1 MDVVFLAEP
10 LPPGVDAPRLL
21 GGKAAGLVTMAQEL
35 GLPVPPA
42 FTVSTGVCRRFL
54 AGGWPP
60 ALDDEVRAALGRLEA
75 ATGRTFGGG
84 ERPLLVSVRSGAPV
98 SMPGMMDTL
107 LNVGMT
113 PAVRD
118 ALARESGDPRFAAD
132 TWLRF
137 VRGFASIVLGVP
149 EDEANHAAMH
159 DATPAGLLAAAARV
173 WALADRFGG
182 IPEDPFAQV
191 VEGIRAVFRSWECDR
206 ARVFRE
212 REGIDGG
219 LGTAATVQAMV
230 FGNLDDRSG
239 TGVAFTRD
247 PSTGARG
254 AFGDYLARA
263 QGEDV
268 VAGTHAVSGLEA
280 LRAQMPDVYDELLR
294 HLDRLERHYRDM
306 CDVEFTV
313 MAGRLYIL
321 QTRVGRR
328 SPLAAVR
335 IAVDMAED
343 PTFPLTRKEAVER
356 VGAETLQALAKLGTV
371 DPAAEP
377 IGRGLAVSPGVG
389 AGVLCCDAGRAAA
402 LAAQGA
408 SVVLARP
415 ETSPADVHG
424 MVAASALATT
434 TGGVVSHAAVVARG
448 WAIPA
453 VCSLQEAVVEEHALV
468 VAGRRIAEGEVVT
481 VDGTRG
487 LVFAGDCRSDGGGDI
502 PEVRI
507 LRQWAAELAESG
519 SGNGAAIALV
529 DGART
534 VDRFAVLRAL
544 GLKGLAAAERIAAV
558 LGADVAQVDAELRAA
573 VAAGLAR
580 ETARGYAMLPAGRD
594 AVLDWLAAERAGLD
608 PAAIEA
614 VFERFDALDREF
626 KALVSTW
633 QRAAPTAGD
642 SAWAQAVAGLAD
654 LHQRLGPVAAEAVGL
669 VPRLAHYPAR
679 FEAAL
684 AALRAGDQT
693 MLASP
698 LKESY
703 HTVWFELHEELIA
716 LSGRKRVE

>member
-1 MDVVFLAEP
+1 MDVYTLEDALPAGVEP
-10 LPPGVDAPRLL
+10 ARLL
-21 GGKAAGLVTMAQEL
+21 GGKAAGLVTMAREL
-35 GLPVPPA
+35 GLPVPPF
-42 FTVSTGVCRRFL
+42 FTVTTEVCRRFL
-54 AGGWPP
+54 AGGWPEG
-60 ALDDEVRAALGRLEA
+60 LDAAIRAALAKLEA

-84 ERPLLVSVRSGAPV
+84 DHPLLVSVRSGAPV

-107 LNVGMT
+107 LNVGMA
-113 PAVRD
+113 PEVVA
-118 ALARESGDPRFAAD
+118 ALERETGDPRFAAD

-137 VRGFASIVLGVP
+137 VRGYASIVLGVP
-149 EDEANHAAMH
+149 EDQASHAAMH
-159 DATPAGLLAAAARV
+159 DGSIAGLRAAADRV
-173 WALADRFGG
+173 AALAERFGG
-182 IPEDPFAQV
+182 IPGDPFAQV
-191 VEGIRAVFRSWECDR
+191 REAVRAVFRSWECDR

-212 REGIDGG
+212 REGIAAD

-230 FGNLDDRSG
+230 FGNLDARSG

-254 AFGDYLARA
+254 AFGDYLACA

-268 VAGTHAVSGLEA
+268 VAGTHAVSGLDA
-280 LRAQMPDVYDELLR
+280 LARDLPETYRELLA
-294 HLDRLERHYRDM
+294 HLQRLERHYRDM

-313 MAGRLYIL
+313 MSGRLYIL

-343 PTFPLTRKEAVER
+343 PDFPLTRREAVER
-356 VGAETLQALAKLGTV
+356 VGTETLQQLAKLGTV

-377 IGRGLAVSPGVG
+377 IGEGLPVSPGVG
-389 AGVLCCDAGRAAA
+389 AGVLCCDADRAAA
-402 LAAQGA
+402 LAAAGT

-424 MVAASALATT
+424 MVAASALVTT

-453 VCSLQEAVVEEHALV
+453 ICSLRDAVVEADALV
-468 VAGRRIAEGEVVT
+468 VRGRRIPEGEPVT

-487 LVFAGDCRSDGGGDI
+487 LLFAGDCRVDGAADL
-502 PEVRI
+502 PELRT

-519 SGNGAAIALV
+519 TGDGPAPA
-529 DGART
+529 GARP
-534 VDRFAVLRAL
+534 VDRYAVLRAL

-558 LGADVAQVDAELRAA
+558 LEADPAA
-573 VAAGLAR
+573 VEALLREAAAEGLAR
-580 ETARGYAMLPAGRD
+580 ETPRGFALLPAGRET
-594 AVLDWLAAERAGLD
+594 VLAALDAERAGLD
-608 PAAIEA
+608 AAAIDA

-626 KALVSTW
+626 KALVSGW
-633 QRAAPTAGD
+633 QQASPAEAE
-642 SAWAQAVAGLAD
+642 SAWARAVAALESV
-654 LHQRLGPVAAEAVGL
+654 HERLQPVLAEASAL
-669 VPRLAHYPAR
+669 VPRLAPAPRR
-679 FEAAL
+679 FAAAL
-684 AALRAGDQT
+684 AAVRAGDQS

-703 HTVWFELHEELIA
+703 HTAWFELHEELIA
-716 LSGRKRVE
+716 LSGRQRTE

>member
-1 MDVVFLAEP
+1 MDVVFLGDP
-10 LPPGVDAPRLL
+10 LPAGTDAKLLL
-21 GGKAAGLVTMAQEL
+21 GGKAAGLVTMTQEL

-42 FTVSTGVCRRFL
+42 FTVTTAVCRRFL
-54 AGGWPP
+54 AEGWP
-60 ALDDEVRAALGRLEA
+60 AGLDAAVRAALARLEA
-75 ATGRTFGGG
+75 AAGRTFGGG

-113 PAVRD
+113 PAVRE

-137 VRGFASIVLGVP
+137 VRGYAAIVLGVP
-149 EDEANHAAMH
+149 EDQASHAAMH
-159 DATPAGLLAAAARV
+159 DGTPASMLAAADRV
-173 WALADRFGG
+173 QALADRFGG
-182 IPEDPFAQV
+182 IPADPVAQV
-191 VEGIRAVFRSWECDR
+191 LEGIRAVFRSWGCDR

-268 VAGTHAVSGLEA
+268 VAGTHAVSGLDA
-280 LRAQMPDVYDELLR
+280 LREQLPEVYGELLR
-294 HLDRLERHYRDM
+294 HLDRLERRYRDM

-321 QTRVGRR
+321 QTRIGRR

-343 PTFPLTRKEAVER
+343 PSFPLSRAEAVAR
-356 VGAETLQALAKLGTV
+356 VGAETLHALAKLGGV

-377 IGRGLAVSPGVG
+377 AGRGLAVSPGVG
-389 AGVLCCDAGRAAA
+389 AGVLCCDADRAAA
-402 LAAQGA
+402 LAAEGT

-415 ETSPADVHG
+415 ETSPSDVHG
-424 MVAASALATT
+424 MVAAAALVTT

-453 VCSLQEAVVEEHALV
+453 VCSLQDASVEEGALV
-468 VAGRRIAEGEVVT
+468 VGGRRIAEGEWVT

-487 LVFAGDCRSDGGGDI
+487 LLFIGDRRTDGAADL
-502 PEVRI
+502 PEVRK
-507 LRQWAAELAESG
+507 LRQWAAEAAG
-519 SGNGAAIALV
+519 SGAGDGAAPAAAGGRAV
-529 DGART
+529 SRY
-534 VDRFAVLRAL
+534 AVLRAL
-544 GLKGLAAAERIAAV
+544 GLKGLAAPERIAAV
-558 LGADVAQVDAELRAA
+558 LEADPAAVEAELRAA
-573 VAAGLAR
+573 AAEGLAR
-580 ETARGYAMLPAGRD
+580 ETPRGFAMLPAGRD
-594 AVLDWLAAERAGLD
+594 AVLAALADERAGID
-608 PAAIEA
+608 PAAIGR
-614 VFERFDALDREF
+614 VFAAFDALDKEF
-626 KALVSTW
+626 KALVSGW
-633 QRAAPTAGD
+633 QQAPPAEAEAAWARAAA
-642 SAWAQAVAGLAD
+642 ALED
-654 LHQRLGPVAAEAVGL
+654 LHGRLGPVVAEAAAL
-669 VPRLAHYPAR
+669 APRLAPYPRR
-679 FEAAL
+679 FAAAL
-684 AALRAGDQT
+684 EAVRAGDQS

-703 HTVWFELHEELIA
+703 HTAWFELHEELIA
-716 LSGRKRVE
+716 LSGRKREE

>member
-1 MDVVFLAEP
+1 MDVVCLADP
-10 LPPGVDAPRLL
+10 LPAGADAARLL
-21 GGKAAGLVTMAQEL
+21 GGKAAGLVTMTQEL

-42 FTVSTGVCRRFL
+42 FTVTTEVCRRFL
-54 AGGWPP
+54 AEGWP
-60 ALDDEVRAALGRLEA
+60 AGLDDAVRAALGRLEA

-113 PAVRD
+113 PAVRE

-137 VRGFASIVLGVP
+137 VRGYAAIVLGLP
-149 EDEANHAAMH
+149 EDEVNHAAMH
-159 DATPAGLLAAAARV
+159 DDTPAGLLAAAGRV
-173 WALADRFGG
+173 CALADRFGG
-182 IPEDPFAQV
+182 IPADPFAQV
-191 VEGIRAVFRSWECDR
+191 TEAIRAVFRSWECDR

-212 REGIDGG
+212 REGIDGT

-230 FGNLDDRSG
+230 FGNLDERSG

-280 LRAQMPDVYDELLR
+280 LRSQLPAVYDELLR

-313 MAGRLYIL
+313 MGGALYIL
-321 QTRVGRR
+321 QVRVGRR

-343 PTFPLTRKEAVER
+343 PTFPLTRREAVER
-356 VGAETLQALAKLGTV
+356 VGAETLQALAKLGGV
-371 DPAAEP
+371 DPAAAP

-389 AGVLCCDAGRAAA
+389 AGVLCCDAGRAAS
-402 LAAQGA
+402 LAARGV

-424 MVAASALATT
+424 MVAAAGLVTT

-453 VCSLQEAVVEEHALV
+453 VCSLQDAVVEEDALV
-468 VAGRRIAEGEVVT
+468 VGGRRIAEGEWVT

-487 LVFAGDCRSDGGGDI
+487 LLFAGDCRAAGAADI
-502 PEVRI
+502 PEVRL
-507 LRQWAAELAESG
+507 LRQWAAELAEAG
-519 SGNGAAIALV
+519 PGDGAAAAPA
-529 DGART
+529 GARP
-534 VDRFAVLRAL
+534 VSRFDVLRAL
-544 GLKGLAAAERIAAV
+544 GLKGLATAERVAAV
-558 LGADVAQVDAELRAA
+558 LDADAGAVEAELRAA
-573 VAAGLAR
+573 AEAGLVR
-580 ETARGYAMLPAGRD
+580 ETPRGFAMLPAGRE
-594 AVLDWLAAERAGLD
+594 AVLEALAAERAAID
-608 PAAIEA
+608 PAAIDA
-614 VFERFDALDREF
+614 AFAAFDALDREF
-626 KALVSTW
+626 KALVSSW
-633 QRAAPTAGD
+633 QQAAPAEAD
-642 SAWAQAVAGLAD
+642 AAWAAALSGLEQ
-654 LHQRLGPVAAEAVGL
+654 LHARLGPVVAQAAGL
-669 VPRLAHYPAR
+669 APRLAPFAGR
-679 FEAAL
+679 FEQAL
-684 AALRAGDQT
+684 AAVRAGDRS

-716 LSGRKRVE
+716 LSGRRREE

>member
-1 MDVVFLAEP
+1 MDVVYLADP
-10 LPPGVDAPRLL
+10 LPAGTDAPRLL
-21 GGKAAGLVTMAQEL
+21 GGKAAGLVTMLHEL
-35 GLPVPPA
+35 ALPVPPA
-42 FTVSTGVCRRFL
+42 FTVTTEVCRRFL
-54 AGGWPP
+54 AEGWPP
-60 ALDDEVRAALGRLEA
+60 GLDDRVRAGLARLEQ
-75 ATGRTFGGG
+75 ATGRQFGGG

-113 PAVRD
+113 PAVRE
-118 ALARESGDPRFAAD
+118 ALARETGDPHFAAD
-132 TWLRF
+132 TSLRF
-137 VRGFASIVLGVP
+137 LRGYAAIVLGAP
-149 EDEANHAAMH
+149 EDQLAHAAMH
-159 DATPAGLLAAAARV
+159 DGTVEGMLAAAGRV
-173 WALADRFGG
+173 QDLADRFGG
-182 IPEDPFAQV
+182 VPADPFEQV
-191 VEGIRAVFRSWECDR
+191 IGGIRAVFRSWECDR
-206 ARVFRE
+206 ARVFRQ
-212 REGIDGG
+212 REGIDER

-268 VAGTHAVSGLEA
+268 VAGTHAVAGLEA
-280 LRAQMPDVYDELLR
+280 LRAQLPAVYDELLG

-313 MAGRLYIL
+313 ASGQLFIL
-321 QTRVGRR
+321 QTRIGRR

-343 PTFPLTRKEAVER
+343 PTFPLSRREAVER

-389 AGVLCCDAGRAAA
+389 AGVLCCDADRAAA
-402 LAAQGA
+402 LAAQGT

-424 MVAASALATT
+424 MVAAAALVTT

-453 VCSLQEAVVEEHALV
+453 VCSLEDAAVEADALIV
-468 VAGRRIAEGEVVT
+468 GGRRIPEGELVT

-487 LVFAGDCRSDGGGDI
+487 LLFVGDRRVDGAADI
-502 PEVRI
+502 PEMRL
-507 LRQWAAELAESG
+507 LRQWAADLAGSG
-519 SGNGAAIALV
+519 SGDGAAAAA
-529 DGART
+529 GGTRPAN
-534 VDRFAVLRAL
+534 RFAVLRAL
-544 GLKGLAAAERIAAV
+544 GLKGLATAERIAAV
-558 LGADVAQVDAELRAA
+558 LGADPAAVEAELRAA
-573 VAAGLAR
+573 VAEGLAR
-580 ETARGYAMLPAGRD
+580 ETPRGFAMLPQGRD
-594 AVLDWLAAERAGLD
+594 AVLAGLEAERAGLD
-608 PAAIEA
+608 TAAMDA
-614 VFERFDALDREF
+614 VFERFDALDQEF
-626 KALVSTW
+626 KALVSGW
-633 QRAAPTAGD
+633 QQAPPAEAEA
-642 SAWAQAVAGLAD
+642 AWARAVAGLASI
-654 LHQRLGPVAAEAVGL
+654 HERLVPVAAEAAAL
-669 VPRLAHYPAR
+669 VPRLGAYPAR
-679 FEAAL
+679 FAAAL
-684 AALRAGDQT
+684 EAVRAGDQA

-703 HTVWFELHEELIA
+703 HTAWFELHEELIA
-716 LSGRKRVE
+716 LSGRTRTE